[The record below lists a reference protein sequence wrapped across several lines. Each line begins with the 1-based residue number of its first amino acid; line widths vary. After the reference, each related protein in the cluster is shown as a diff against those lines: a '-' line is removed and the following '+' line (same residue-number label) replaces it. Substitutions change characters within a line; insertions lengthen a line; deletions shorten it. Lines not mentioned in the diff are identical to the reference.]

1 MSSGREPLSPLFTPG
16 VALMPEDFV
25 ERLNLLKEVTGL
37 TWDGMAVC
45 LGVDIKQ
52 LLRWRQGGFP
62 NGGAMLSLVR
72 LATRVPGGLGELL
85 DEDLVVVYRRRR
97 S

>member
-1 MSSGREPLSPLFTPG
+1 M
-16 VALMPEDFV
+16 